1 MTGTAMILAAAS
13 KSSSS
18 SATSYLL
25 IIVLVGVMVLFFFR
39 SNRRRQQTTQNTQSQ
54 LVKGARVR
62 TVHGMYGRISDIDDK
77 DVTVEVH
84 PGVHIKMLRQA
95 VGTVLPDDAAQG
107 VPDDAPNG
115 VANSWPDADASGS
128 PPDEA
133 GQQPQ
138 GDDPSATPQQRTD
151 LSR

>member
-25 IIVLVGVMVLFFFR
+25 IIVLVAVMMLFFFR
-39 SNRRRQQTTQNTQSQ
+39 SNRRRQQNTQNTQSQ

-62 TVHGMYGRISDIDDK
+62 TVHGMYGTISDIDDK

-84 PGVHIKMLRQA
+84 PGVHIRMLKQA

-107 VPDDAPNG
+107 APDDTPNG
-115 VANSWPDADASGS
+115 AGYTWPEADAAGS
-128 PPDEA
+128 APDEA
-133 GQQPQ
+133 SQQPE
-138 GDDPSATPQQRTD
+138 GDDASDTPQSRTD